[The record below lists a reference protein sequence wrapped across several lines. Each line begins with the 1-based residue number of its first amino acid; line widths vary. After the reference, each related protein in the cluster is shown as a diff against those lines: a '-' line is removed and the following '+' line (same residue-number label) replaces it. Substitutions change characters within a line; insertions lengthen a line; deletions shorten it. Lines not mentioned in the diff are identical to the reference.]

1 MTTLKRARGETMN
14 GDVQRARRTW
24 VVLPTY
30 NEAENL
36 ARLVGAIISLD
47 LSLNVVVVDDA
58 SPDGTGEIA
67 EQLAR
72 ECAAVRVIRRV
83 GERGLGTAYLA
94 GFRYAMRAGAG
105 AVLTLDCDF
114 SHDPAS
120 IPALIAAFDAE
131 TDVVIG
137 SRYVAG
143 GRIERWGVYRKL
155 LSASANRFVR
165 ALFHLPVRDCTSG
178 FRLYRKEVLEII
190 PWQRVSS
197 TGYSFLVETLYW
209 ASRQESFSVREVPIC
224 FVNRV
229 RGESKMGLPEVF
241 HGAANLLRL
250 KAGLLKKS

>member
-1 MTTLKRARGETMN
+1 VTTLKRANVEPLN
-14 GDVQRARRTW
+14 GDARGARRTW

-47 LSLNVVVVDDA
+47 LSLNIVVVDDA

-67 EQLAR
+67 ERLAR
-72 ECAAVRVIRRV
+72 ERAQVQVIRRV

-94 GFRYAMRAGAG
+94 GFRHAIATGAD
-105 AVLTLDCDF
+105 AVLTMDCDF
-114 SHDPAS
+114 SHDPAA
-120 IPALIAAFDAE
+120 IPALIAAFDST

-137 SRYVAG
+137 SRYVEG
-143 GRIERWGVYRKL
+143 GRIESWGVYRKL

-165 ALFHLPVRDCTSG
+165 ALFKLPVRDCTSG

-209 ASRQESFSVREVPIC
+209 ASRQTPFSVREVPIS
-224 FVNRV
+224 FVNRE
-229 RGESKMGLPEVF
+229 RGESKMGLREVL
-241 HGAANLLRL
+241 HGATNLLRL
-250 KAGLLKKS
+250 RASLIKKS